1 MKILNNQ
8 KSQIIILILSFFLIT
23 SCTSN
28 VGGSWSCK
36 PLVGKTTCGGIS
48 DSDVINSSNNETKQ
62 GNTISSYLDSKQ
74 KIEIKL
80 IAPKLSTL
88 EKKQYLESIKNQAAS
103 NNAALVGAPVRQNS
117 QDSITSSTIIKNLT
131 SDNSQSLRSQEKI
144 GRIWFAPFI
153 DSDGNQ
159 HLESIVYV
167 VDEEPKW
174 LNQTPN
180 IKNQ

>member
-1 MKILNNQ
+1 MKILIKQ
-8 KSQIIILILSFFLIT
+8 KSLIITLILSSFLLS
-23 SCTSN
+23 SCASN
-28 VGGSWSCK
+28 VSGSWSCK

-48 DSDVINSSNNETKQ
+48 DSDVINSSNDETKQ
-62 GNTISSYLDSKQ
+62 GNKISSYLDSKQ

-80 IAPKLSTL
+80 IAPKLSAL
-88 EKKQYLESIKNQAAS
+88 EKKQYLESIKNQSAN
-103 NNAALVGAPVRQNS
+103 NNATLIGAPMPENF
-117 QDSITSSTIIKNLT
+117 QDLTTNSTIIKDLT
-131 SDNSQSLRSQEKI
+131 SNNSQNLRSQEKI

-174 LNQTPN
+174 LNQTLN
-180 IKNQ
+180 IKK